1 MTICAACGLP
11 GHRYGR
17 NEGMERFDPI
27 ACINQLRGELEKRT
41 LPGFTECPECGG
53 EGIDRPEGCICP
65 RFTDSDFRVA
75 DLTCR
80 VHGVDGYVAQPDDD
94 WERCPSCSGL
104 GVVPDPETVEAC
116 ARVLL
121 DDDPAYSPP
130 YWDDCDEGQK
140 SWYRKQARAALL
152 AYAQHTQETKP

>member
-1 MTICAACGLP
+1 MTLCAACGLP

-41 LPGFTECPECGG
+41 LPGFTECPECEG
-53 EGIDRPEGCICP
+53 GIDL
-65 RFTDSDFRVA
+65 SD
-75 DLTCR
+75 
-80 VHGVDGYVAQPDDD
+80 DGYPTGLP
-94 WERCPSCSGL
+94 CPSCSGL
-104 GVVPDPETVEAC
+104 GVVPDPETVETC

-130 YWDDCDEGQK
+130 FWDDCDEGQK

-152 AYAQHTQETKP
+152 AYGRKARGQT